1 MLILPNKKKKHFDK
15 RHNVAR
21 NEFKVGDKVL
31 VKNMKRKKTLGK
43 QK

>member
-1 MLILPNKKKKHFDK
+1 MVRGNKDVLI
-15 RHNVAR
+15 NVAR